1 MLDVII
7 IGSGIMGVTTAKM
20 LSKYKLDV
28 LLVEK
33 NSDLGEGASK
43 SNSGV
48 LYAGFHPR
56 ARSLKGISCV
66 KGNEMYKEIC
76 RELAVPVS
84 YIGSLMVSFSDSG
97 DEKINEKLQKG
108 IANGAKGLKIITG
121 DEARNLE
128 PKLSPEVRNALYSP
142 STAIVD
148 VFKLVL
154 HNARLAKENGVMF
167 KLNTEVKGIE
177 KSEGFFSIKTTNG
190 DFKSRFVINTAGEN
204 SDKIESYFKPC
215 EFDIK
220 PRKGQYL
227 IFEKE
232 TDEKTINHVIYQ
244 AQDKDEKGCFL
255 SPTIDGNLIA
265 GPTSE
270 DARDYSDTKTTAQGL
285 KKIEMVSKKII
296 PSLDMNKVIT
306 SFAGIRANIENVEKE
321 KKDFV
326 IRRTVEGMASAL
338 GIKNPGITSAP
349 YLCQMLIQLL
359 EEDGLTLER
368 DLEAKDELTITKN
381 FFDCDEKTRIELLK
395 ADADYSKVICSCER
409 VTLGDIKRVLSEP
422 FPPTS
427 LDGIKKRLR
436 VGMGRCQGGFCTPE
450 LVDILSS
457 FWGVPRES
465 ILKASPKSNIIKGRV
480 K

>member
-7 IGSGIMGVTTAKM
+7 IGGGIMGVTAAKM

-33 NSDLGEGASK
+33 NNDLGEGASK

-56 ARSLKGISCV
+56 AKSLKGISCV

-76 RELAVPVS
+76 RELDVPVS
-84 YIGSLMVSFSDSG
+84 YIGSLMVAFSDAG
-97 DEKINEKLQKG
+97 DEKIREKLQKG

-121 DEARNLE
+121 EEARALE
-128 PKLSPEVRNALYSP
+128 PKLSSKVISALYSP

-154 HNARLAKENGVMF
+154 HNARLAEENGVLF
-167 KLNTEVKGIE
+167 KLNTEVKNIE
-177 KSEGFFSIKTTNG
+177 KFEGFFSLKTTNG
-190 DFKSRFVINTAGEN
+190 DFKAKFIINTAGEN
-204 SDKIESYFKPC
+204 ADKIESYFKPC
-215 EFDIK
+215 EFVIK

-232 TDEKTINHVIYQ
+232 TAKKTINHVIYQ
-244 AQDKDEKGCFL
+244 AQDKDEKGCFI

-270 DARDYSDTKTTAQGL
+270 DAKDYNDTKTTAQGL

-326 IRRTVEGMASAL
+326 IRRTVKGMASAL

-349 YLCQMLIQLL
+349 YLCKMLIQLL
-359 EEDGLTLER
+359 EEDGLALEKNPK
-368 DLEAKDELTITKN
+368 AKDKLIITKN

-395 ADADYSKVICSCER
+395 ADADYSKVICTCEK
-409 VTLGDIKRVLSEP
+409 VTLGDIKRVLCEP

-450 LVDILSS
+450 LVDILSDL
-457 FWGVPRES
+457 WDVPRES
-465 ILKASPKSNIIKGRV
+465 ILKASLKSNIIKGRV